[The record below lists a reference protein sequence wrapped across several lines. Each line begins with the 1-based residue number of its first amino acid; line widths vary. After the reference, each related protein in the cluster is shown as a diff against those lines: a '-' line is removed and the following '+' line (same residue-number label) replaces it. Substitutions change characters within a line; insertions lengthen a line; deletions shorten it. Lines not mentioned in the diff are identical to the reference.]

1 MRESGDDEES
11 LRRVINKYLEEWM
24 KLNNHKHECTS
35 SEKITISI
43 TKLYS
48 SFLQNKYK
56 TQNIREEEEELK
68 QNRKW

>member
-1 MRESGDDEES
+1 
-11 LRRVINKYLEEWM
+11 M

-68 QNRKW
+68 QNRK